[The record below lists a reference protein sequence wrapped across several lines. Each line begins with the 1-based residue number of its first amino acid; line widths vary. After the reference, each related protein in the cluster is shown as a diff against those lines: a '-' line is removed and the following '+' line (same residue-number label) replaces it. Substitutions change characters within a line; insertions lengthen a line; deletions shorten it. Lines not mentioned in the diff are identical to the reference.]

1 MKKLVGYV
9 RESTMA
15 QVKDGFNMEDKERS
29 IRMYCDLYYQPDEY
43 ELVIMHEKG
52 RSAKSLNRPEI
63 KKLVAMTAH
72 REYDALIVYSL
83 DRLTRM

>member
-15 QVKDGFNMEDKERS
+15 QVKDGFNMEDQERS
-29 IRMYCDLYYQPDEY
+29 IKMYCDLYYQPGEY